1 MNRKISAIF
10 TAITE
15 IKMQTKD
22 IADIIKKH
30 RKAAKLS
37 RVQLAEIA
45 GVGKTVIYDIE
56 NGKESVQ
63 LDTLKKVLK
72 VLNIK
77 ISFTSPLMENINN
90 TGNEKG

>member
-1 MNRKISAIF
+1 
-10 TAITE
+10 
-15 IKMQTKD
+15 MQAQD
-22 IADIIKKH
+22 IADVIKTH

-37 RVQLAEIA
+37 RVQLAEMA

-63 LDTLKKVLK
+63 LDTLRKILK

-77 ISFTSPLMENINN
+77 ILLTSPLIENANSR
-90 TGNEKG
+90 GNEKG